1 MVRVHLAGMR
11 LTPDP
16 ADSTSSAPV
25 VVPHLVLDVHEDGTL
40 TATLNHHPV
49 AAPEDVGA
57 WRRAMFAQIID
68 HVSHDRAI
76 PVRVTVHEVDG
87 STFTDILPAA
97 KRPAAKPNPG
107 PEPESVKKPGWRRRG
122 GAPIRVDGGDGFISG
137 EDIAVALI
145 VDHTD
150 ASPDGRARAL
160 LDPAIVA
167 AAKAGEVVLVGRV
180 SGTIA
185 VRGLS

>member
-11 LTPDP
+11 HAHAP

-25 VVPHLVLDVHEDGTL
+25 SVPHLVLDVHDDGTL
-40 TATLNHHPV
+40 TAALDTRPV

-68 HVSHDRAI
+68 HVTHDRAL

-97 KRPAAKPNPG
+97 TRPTPKPDTD
-107 PEPESVKKPGWRRRG
+107 PEPESVKKPGRRRRG
-122 GAPIRVDGGDGFISG
+122 ADPLRVDGGDGFISG

-145 VDHTD
+145 VAHTD
-150 ASPDGRARAL
+150 ATPDGRARIL
-160 LDPAIVA
+160 LDPQAVA
-167 AAKAGEVVLVGRV
+167 AAKAEEVVLVGRV

>member
-1 MVRVHLAGMR
+1 MHLAGMR
-11 LTPDP
+11 HAPDSV
-16 ADSTSSAPV
+16 DSSVSVPV
-25 VVPHLVLDVHEDGTL
+25 SVPHLVLDVHEDGTL

-68 HVSHDRAI
+68 HVTHDRAI

-97 KRPAAKPNPG
+97 KRPAPMPETD
-107 PEPESVKKPGWRRRG
+107 PEPEPVKKPGQRRRG
-122 GAPIRVDGGDGFISG
+122 ADPIEVDGGNGFISG
-137 EDIAVALI
+137 EDVAVAVI
-145 VDHTD
+145 VAHTD
-150 ASPDGRARAL
+150 AAPDGRARAL
-160 LDPAIVA
+160 LDPQVVA

-185 VRGLS
+185 VRSLP

>member
-1 MVRVHLAGMR
+1 M
-11 LTPDP
+11 
-16 ADSTSSAPV
+16 S
-25 VVPHLVLDVHEDGTL
+25 VPHLVLDVHEDGTL
-40 TATLNHHPV
+40 TATLDHHPV
-49 AAPEDVGA
+49 AAPDDEGA
-57 WRRAMFAQIID
+57 WRRAMFAQMID
-68 HVSHDRAI
+68 HVTHDRAI

-97 KRPAAKPNPG
+97 KRPASKPDTEPQ
-107 PEPESVKKPGWRRRG
+107 PEPVKKPGRRRRG
-122 GAPIRVDGGDGFISG
+122 ADPIRVDGGDGFISG

-150 ASPDGRARAL
+150 ATPDGRARAL
-160 LDPAIVA
+160 LDPQVIA
-167 AAKAGEVVLVGRV
+167 AAKAGEVVLFGRV

>member
-97 KRPAAKPNPG
+97 KRPAPKPNPG

>member
-1 MVRVHLAGMR
+1 MR

-25 VVPHLVLDVHEDGTL
+25 VVPHLVLDVREDGTL
-40 TATLNHHPV
+40 TATLNRHPV

-68 HVSHDRAI
+68 HVTHDRAI

-97 KRPAAKPNPG
+97 KRPTPKPETDSQ
-107 PEPESVKKPGWRRRG
+107 PEPEWTKRPSKRRRG
-122 GAPIRVDGGDGFISG
+122 VDPIEVDGGDGFIAG

-145 VDHTD
+145 VAHTD
-150 ASPDGRARAL
+150 ATPDGRARAL
-160 LDPAIVA
+160 IDPQVVTAT
-167 AAKAGEVVLVGRV
+167 KADEVVLVGRV

-185 VRGLS
+185 VRGLA